1 MLSCFFIIAQV
12 SGNCKEVGGGL
23 LGAGGTPRQQP
34 WAAEVW
40 TLTRPKR
47 LTPLPRR
54 ARRPPP
60 AHTAA
65 PVETVIES
73 DIRGG
78 ACRSVAHNLSFQNS
92 YAKLQ
97 KPLNKSPAVTSTKAS
112 KIKDVRKKHT
122 PLKQHINDRVNAAD
136 GK

>member
-40 TLTRPKR
+40 TLTRPQ
-47 LTPLPRR
+47 
-54 ARRPPP
+54 A
-60 AHTAA
+60 ANAAAA
-65 PVETVIES
+65 PCAETS
-73 DIRGG
+73 ARTYCGARGNCDRKRYPRG

>member
-1 MLSCFFIIAQV
+1 MQGGRRWFARCGRHAPAAAMGSGGLDAYASQAANAAAAPCAET
-12 SGNCKEVGGGL
+12 SARTYCGARGNCDRKRY
-23 LGAGGTPRQQP
+23 PR
-34 WAAEVW
+34 
-40 TLTRPKR
+40 
-47 LTPLPRR
+47 
-54 ARRPPP
+54 
-60 AHTAA
+60 
-65 PVETVIES
+65 
-73 DIRGG
+73 G